1 MLMFAAGVKLKRQS
15 PLPDLHVFHA
25 SFGET
30 PCEMRNLTRG
40 YARFS

>member
-1 MLMFAAGVKLKRQS
+1 MFAAGVKLSLQS

-30 PCEMRNLTRG
+30 PKDMRNFTRG
-40 YARFS
+40 YTRFR